1 MIRSPSSRRLS
12 VCSTRTETLLMETK
26 KKSREAH
33 GYAARDSSGFLSP
46 FSFTRRLNEDDDVT
60 IKILYCGICHSD
72 LHLAR
77 NELGFSVYPLVPGH
91 EIVGEVIEIGANVQ
105 TFKVG
110 DKAGVGCIVG
120 SCGSCD
126 SCLQNLECYCKKS
139 ILTYSSTDRDGSIT
153 YGGYS
158 DIIVVHQRFVFNIPH
173 SLPLHSAAP
182 LLCAGISVYSPMRF
196 FGLDRPG
203 LHLGVVGLGGLGH
216 LAVKFAK
223 AMEMRVTVI
232 STSPH
237 KQKEAIE
244 RFGADKFVIST
255 NDEQMKE
262 VMGSMDGIID
272 TVSAAHPMEPLMDLL
287 KVQGKLVVV
296 GGSPEPLLVPSIPL
310 LMGRKIVAGSICG
323 GTKET
328 QEMLNFAAE
337 NKIEADVE
345 IIPMSYVNTAMERL
359 FKGDI
364 KYRFVI
370 DPISV

>member
-1 MIRSPSSRRLS
+1 
-12 VCSTRTETLLMETK
+12 METK
-26 KKSREAH
+26 KKTREAH
-33 GYAARDSSGFLSP
+33 GYAALDSSGFLSP

-91 EIVGEVIEIGANVQ
+91 EIVGEVIETGANVQ

-110 DKAGVGCIVG
+110 DRAGVGCIVG

-126 SCLQNLECYCKKS
+126 SCSQNLECYCKKF
-139 ILTYSSTDRDGSIT
+139 ILTYSSTDRDGTTT

-158 DIIVVHQRFVFNIPH
+158 DIIVVHQRFVFSIPH

-182 LLCAGISVYSPMRF
+182 LLCAGISVYSPMRYY
-196 FGLDRPG
+196 GLDRPG

-237 KQKEAIE
+237 KQKEAIQ

-255 NDEQMKE
+255 DDEQMKE
-262 VMGSMDGIID
+262 VMESMDGIID
-272 TVSAAHPMEPLMDLL
+272 TVSAAHPMQPLMDLL

-310 LMGRKIVAGSICG
+310 LMGRKIVGGSICG

-345 IIPMSYVNTAMERL
+345 IIPISYVNTAMERL

-370 DPISV
+370 DLISA